1 MPHNSGKHGRTRLY
15 IAQEAARIILESGK
29 RDFYSAKYKALSNLG
44 GEDTFPM
51 PSNKE
56 VEQALVEYQKIFNAH
71 TQRQLLI
78 NLRQAALKAMKLFS
92 PFAPRLTGA
101 VLSGT
106 ADKNSPINLHVFTDT
121 AEKLNLFLMQHNIP
135 FELQERRL
143 RYTNEYSQDHPVYC
157 FVAGVN
163 AIELTLF
170 SLRGKRQIPLSIIN
184 GKSMP
189 RATLN
194 SVRALLEN

>member
-1 MPHNSGKHGRTRLY
+1 MPRNNGKNGRIRQN

-29 RDFYSAKYKALSNLG
+29 RDFYSAKRKAVNNLG

-56 VEQALVEYQKIFNAH
+56 VEQALVEYQQIFHAH
-71 TQRQLLI
+71 TQPQLLTK
-78 NLRQAALKAMKLFS
+78 LRQAALKAMELFS
-92 PFAPRLTGA
+92 PFEPRLTGA

-106 ADKNSPINLHVFTDT
+106 TDKNSPINLHVFTDT
-121 AEKLNLFLMQHNIP
+121 AEELNLFLMHHHIP

-143 RYTNEYSQDHPVYC
+143 RYTTEYSQAHPVYC
-157 FVAGVN
+157 FLAGEHH
-163 AIELTLF
+163 IELTLF
-170 SLRGKRQIPLSIIN
+170 PMRGKRQIPLSIID

-189 RATLN
+189 RATIN
-194 SVRALLEN
+194 TVRALLEN